1 MARVH
6 GSNGRIY
13 VDQYNL
19 SGRANKLDL
28 SMEIDLPDV
37 SAFEDSGHAFVAGRP
52 GWELDVEAF
61 ADYADDEIDE
71 IINGFL
77 TGTHYVAAYFGG
89 ASAGSNGYEGVGNLT
104 KQSRLS
110 DNNDAAKMKFT
121 FNGAEGTFMG
131 RSSLLNSALAVT
143 GTGAQTG
150 INYGATVPSGTLIVL
165 TSRVVAVSGSGS
177 ITVALQESSDNGGGD
192 AYATAIAG
200 SAQTALGVVRSTAT
214 AGGTLGGW
222 WRTNVTALSGFTS
235 VTLRTSVAFLPARA

>member
-19 SGRANKLDL
+19 SGRANLLEL
-28 SMEIDLPDV
+28 SMELDIPDV
-37 SAFEDSGHAFVAGRP
+37 TAFEDSGHAFVAGRP
-52 GWELDVEAF
+52 GWELDVSEF

-71 IINGFL
+71 IVNAL
-77 TGTHYVAAYFGG
+77 STSTHNVGAYFGS
-89 ASAGSNGYEGVGNLT
+89 ATAGSVGYEGVGVLV
-104 KQSRLS
+104 KDARMSEG
-110 DNNDAAKMKFT
+110 NDAAKMKFM
-121 FNGAEGTFMG
+121 FRGSGGTFLS
-131 RSSLLNSALAVT
+131 RASLLNSALAVT
-143 GTGAQTG
+143 ATGAQTG

-165 TSRVVAVSGSGS
+165 TSRIVAVSGSGS
-177 ITVALQESSDNGGGD
+177 ITVALQESSDDGGGD

-200 SAQTALGVVRSTAT
+200 SAQTAVGVLRSTAT

-235 VTLRTSVAFLPARA
+235 VTLRTSVSFLPARA